1 MRAYDG
7 DVIMQGDSTSD
18 IIDSSL
24 DSASTSSTSLR
35 LLLHLKDNQIQYMI
49 GVLVAY
55 QVGLLDKLYTYGA
68 GVC

>member
-1 MRAYDG
+1 
-7 DVIMQGDSTSD
+7 MQGENSGSSD

-49 GVLVAY
+49 GILVMY
-55 QVGLLDKLYTYGA
+55 QIGLLDKAWAYGA
-68 GVC
+68 GMC

>member
-1 MRAYDG
+1 
-7 DVIMQGDSTSD
+7 MQGENSGSSD

-68 GVC
+68 GMC

>member
-1 MRAYDG
+1 
-7 DVIMQGDSTSD
+7 MQGDTTPD

>member
-1 MRAYDG
+1 VFAYVG
-7 DVIMQGDSTSD
+7 DVIMQGDTTTD

-55 QVGLLDKLYTYGA
+55 QVGLLDKIYTYGA

>member
-1 MRAYDG
+1 
-7 DVIMQGDSTSD
+7 MQGDTNSGSTD

>member
-1 MRAYDG
+1 
-7 DVIMQGDSTSD
+7 MQGDSPSD

-49 GVLVAY
+49 GILVAY
-55 QVGLLDKLYTYGA
+55 QMGILDSLWTYGA
-68 GVC
+68 GMC

>member
-1 MRAYDG
+1 
-7 DVIMQGDSTSD
+7 MQGENSGSSD

-49 GVLVAY
+49 GVLVMY
-55 QVGLLDKLYTYGA
+55 QIGLLDKAWAYGA
-68 GVC
+68 GMC

>member
-1 MRAYDG
+1 
-7 DVIMQGDSTSD
+7 MQGDTTPD

-49 GVLVAY
+49 GILVAY
-55 QVGLLDKLYTYGA
+55 QMGILDSLWTYGA
-68 GVC
+68 GMC

>member
-1 MRAYDG
+1 
-7 DVIMQGDSTSD
+7 MQGDTQSGSD

-55 QVGLLDKLYTYGA
+55 QMGILDSLWTYGA

>member
-1 MRAYDG
+1 
-7 DVIMQGDSTSD
+7 MQGDTQSGSD

-49 GVLVAY
+49 GILVAY

>member
-1 MRAYDG
+1 
-7 DVIMQGDSTSD
+7 MQGENSGSSD

-55 QVGLLDKLYTYGA
+55 QMGILDSLWTYGA

>member
-1 MRAYDG
+1 
-7 DVIMQGDSTSD
+7 MQGENSGSSE

-49 GVLVAY
+49 GVLVMY
-55 QVGLLDKLYTYGA
+55 QIGLLDKAWAYGA
-68 GVC
+68 GMC

>member
-1 MRAYDG
+1 
-7 DVIMQGDSTSD
+7 MQGDNSSD

>member
-1 MRAYDG
+1 
-7 DVIMQGDSTSD
+7 MQGDTTTD

-68 GVC
+68 GMC

>member
-1 MRAYDG
+1 
-7 DVIMQGDSTSD
+7 MQGDTQSGSD

-55 QVGLLDKLYTYGA
+55 QMGILDSLWTYGA
-68 GVC
+68 GMC

>member
-1 MRAYDG
+1 
-7 DVIMQGDSTSD
+7 MQGDSTPD